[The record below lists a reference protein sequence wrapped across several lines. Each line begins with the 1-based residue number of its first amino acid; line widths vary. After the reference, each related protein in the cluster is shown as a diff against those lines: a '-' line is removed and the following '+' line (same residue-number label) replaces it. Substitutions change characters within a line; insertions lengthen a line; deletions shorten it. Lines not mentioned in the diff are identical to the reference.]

1 MINKSGIFSK
11 SCSHALKA
19 ATFVGQKGLENKAV
33 KLKEIAEEINSPL
46 AFTAKIL
53 QKLVKANII
62 ESNRGAKGGFFV
74 TKLNLKKVVL
84 KDIVFAID
92 GEGSYNGCA
101 LGFEK
106 CSASKPCALHFQI
119 LPIREKLKETL
130 VSTTLEDLARA
141 VDENT
146 TFLKE

>member
-1 MINKSGIFSK
+1 MPAYAQKNNNHLNIIILSLQCCQLSI
-11 SCSHALKA
+11 
-19 ATFVGQKGLENKAV
+19 GQKGLENKAV
-33 KLKEIAEEINSPL
+33 KLKDIAEEINSPL

-74 TKLNLKKVVL
+74 TPVNLKKVVL

-106 CSASKPCALHFQI
+106 CSAH
-119 LPIREKLKETL
+119 R
-130 VSTTLEDLARA
+130 
-141 VDENT
+141 
-146 TFLKE
+146 

>member
-19 ATFVGQKGLENKAV
+19 ATFVGKKGLENKSV

-62 ESNRGAKGGFFV
+62 ESIRGAKGGFFV
-74 TKLNLKKVVL
+74 SQEKLRQISLKE
-84 KDIVFAID
+84 IVFAID

-106 CSASKPCALHFQI
+106 CNASKPCALHFQI
-119 LPIREKLKETL
+119 LPIREKLKESLINT
-130 VSTTLEDLARA
+130 SLEDLARA
-141 VDENT
+141 VGENT